1 MKRKLLSLLVLLM
14 TAATGA
20 WAGDHLYLDNI
31 SGTTA
36 TLKCSDSAPDDKPY
50 FSFGSWEGNGYSDID
65 NFISSCTKITVDASD
80 FDGDDLSC
88 LFQDWGLLE
97 TIDNIDELNTT
108 YVTDMASMFAGCSS
122 LTTLDLSSWDTGN
135 VEYMLNMF
143 WGCSSLS
150 SLDLSDWDT
159 SSVEDMAGMFEDCS
173 SLSSLDLSDWDT
185 GNVTDMSNMFTS
197 CSSLTTLTYGSG
209 WDTGNVEY
217 MDDMFNGCSSLSTL
231 NLSGWDTGK
240 VEDMSYMFFNC
251 QKLETLNITGW
262 DTSSVTNSDEMFD
275 GCTKLYKSVTLKEG
289 ATDEY
294 WATFYDETTG
304 YNYQAP
310 EGTQVFKVNLSG
322 NEIEMTEI
330 DDRIVK
336 SGQGVVLK
344 NTSDDI
350 TLTPTIETSA
360 DDYSGNSL
368 KGTTTE
374 INTTGPN
381 NYYVLNKKTAGVGF
395 YKLSNTNGTIGANK
409 AYLTYTAGARE
420 FFLFDEA
427 TGIEGVSVSDGEN
440 GEVYDLQGRRVSQPA
455 KGLYIV
461 RSAEGRLQGKNGKK
475 VIINK

>member
-1 MKRKLLSLLVLLM
+1 MRKKLLSLLVLLM

-20 WAGDHLYLDNI
+20 WADSYLYFVKTNPDTKSATLMYGTPSNAYYHDEDWDCDDSGWWGDLTGNYTSITIDESCLGYTGTTLANLFFDFSELTSI
-31 SGTTA
+31 SGFENLGTT
-36 TLKCSDSAPDDKPY
+36 
-50 FSFGSWEGNGYSDID
+50 N
-65 NFISSCTKITVDASD
+65 
-80 FDGDDLSC
+80 
-88 LFQDWGLLE
+88 
-97 TIDNIDELNTT
+97 
-108 YVTDMASMFAGCSS
+108 VTDMHHMFSGCQNLATLDLSSLDTSNATDMYYMFADCSS
-122 LTTLDLSSWDTGN
+122 LTTLTFGGSWDTGN
-135 VEYMLNMF
+135 VEYMFNMF
-143 WGCSSLS
+143 SGCSSLS
-150 SLDLSDWDT
+150 SLDLSSWDT
-159 SSVEDMAGMFEDCS
+159 SSVEDMEQMFYDCI
-173 SLSSLDLSDWDT
+173 
-185 GNVTDMSNMFTS
+185 N
-197 CSSLTTLTYGSG
+197 LT
-209 WDTGNVEY
+209 
-217 MDDMFNGCSSLSTL
+217 
-231 NLSGWDTGK
+231 
-240 VEDMSYMFFNC
+240 
-251 QKLETLNITGW
+251 TLNITGW
-262 DTSSVTNSDEMFD
+262 DTSNVTNSDEMFE

-289 ATDEY
+289 ATGEY

-330 DDRIVK
+330 DDHIVK

-344 NTSDDI
+344 STSDNSI
-350 TLTPTIETSA
+350 TMTPTIATSA
-360 DDYSGNSL
+360 DDYTGNSL
-368 KGTTTE
+368 LGTLTV

-381 NYYVLNKKTAGVGF
+381 NYYVLNKMTAGVGF

-461 RSAEGRLQGKNGKK
+461 RSAALDSRSLATEGTQEGRLQGKNGKK